1 MKAIEEEEEENET
14 HQMGRMMIIR
24 MNTYQHVKDI

>member
-1 MKAIEEEEEENET
+1 MKAREEEEEEEEEEENET

-24 MNTYQHVKDI
+24 MNTY